1 MLTKVK
7 IFLFVNVCAGVD
19 HSKLLA
25 VAEAS
30 LSFLPKGEPAAK
42 EAAKYH
48 GGELIKISLF
58 K

>member
-1 MLTKVK
+1 MHECTG
-7 IFLFVNVCAGVD
+7 IE

-48 GGELIKISLF
+48 GGELIKNSLF
-58 K
+58 KQLLIEL